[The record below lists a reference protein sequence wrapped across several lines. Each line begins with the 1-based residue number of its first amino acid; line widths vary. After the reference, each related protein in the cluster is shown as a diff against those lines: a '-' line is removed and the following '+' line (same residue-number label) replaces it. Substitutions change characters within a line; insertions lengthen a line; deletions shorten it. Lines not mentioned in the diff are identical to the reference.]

1 MHTIV
6 GAALIPLL
14 VATPSIQAM
23 QEAQYQH
30 ALVVEATDT
39 TVRGMTTLLLTR
51 PPLGHSWEPTIEP
64 GSAVMLLSGPSD
76 LTSPRDSALP
86 VATTPASAGGTVF
99 IVVLVVVAVLALA
112 AVLLDLGPDDQP
124 PDRPPEGS

>member
-1 MHTIV
+1 MHSIV
-6 GAALIPLL
+6 SAILAPLL
-14 VATPSIQAM
+14 VAAPSIQAM

-39 TVRGMTTLLLTR
+39 TVLGMTTLLLTR
-51 PPLGHSWEPTIEP
+51 PPLGHSWEPTIES
-64 GSAVMLLSGPSD
+64 GSAMMLLSGASD

-86 VATTPASAGGTVF
+86 VATTPAAAGGTVF

-112 AVLLDLGPDDQP
+112 AVLLDLGPDD
-124 PDRPPEGS
+124 RPPERQP